1 MDNGDVFSLEGEMAP
16 ARRVINDP
24 EIAYISSYVKETLLR
39 IKDFE
44 IIISIFRGKGQV
56 KESLMDY
63 DTKG

>member
-1 MDNGDVFSLEGEMAP
+1 MFSIEGEMAP

-63 DTKG
+63 DTNG